1 MSSPKQVTESKIFK
15 EELFKNLARTELNS
29 ISTNGYQEYK
39 SLVNEYEQQVDVPS
53 GGWFLKE
60 VIENGMFDCETGLFS
75 ILGTDRLVSF
85 EETIKMEI
93 INPNSVNVVDPTT
106 KTIIPVIKS
115 LEKNILDSTG
125 HYNDEKNGTKVSM
138 KKGIGQKLIL
148 LEDRMEVDALIE
160 KRKLNITASSKE
172 VFHETERLGTHEKPG
187 ETKLLFSEITSFPK
201 VSTSDKMVSTTGNE
215 IIRIASD
222 IYYDPTSGKVIN
234 STTGKSSDVV
244 TAVKSK
250 EVESNQL
257 RVKDINTGNTLV
269 YEEAIDIGLINE
281 ETNEYVNYKTG
292 ESILISEA
300 MKNGLVYFLT
310 SNVVVDSKDDQIVV
324 PMIIEE
330 NQEHLKSIHHDKLE
344 TGKSQVISSKD
355 SSSKLNLDND
365 NKENQFKS
373 ENVTPKTR
381 EFVEPRFEVT
391 FGKAK
396 SVESP
401 KQAAVLQKIRKKSV
415 KPKEAV
421 KQGLVDETTGEVLN
435 DLGNLKSSDGK
446 QLSLKEAVK
455 SNLIDG
461 NMGAVIDPKRNV
473 KLTIQ
478 EALDLEI
485 LDPENGNIMLP
496 VGRSLTLPETA
507 TQGLIQPES
516 LKIIHPEI
524 GTVLTIQDAIICD
537 IINPFATVSEPQSRS
552 KITLEEAMNKGIV
565 DSITAEIHLPTGTI
579 SIVDATKDMLDF
591 YFPPSETSKMPLLGL
606 TFPVALQH
614 KLIDTKTKQ
623 FTHPVTNEQLYIGDA
638 IDAGLIM
645 TLPIL
650 PLADSINVIEALD
663 KNLIDPIS
671 LTMIHPKSG
680 QNIPINNAVESG
692 LLQITAYPF
701 IKPLTFRQAFE
712 KNLLNL
718 SECKYTDEKTGEL
731 MLISEAIVKG
741 CLISDDSKFKGK
753 YSLSE
758 SFNLLY
764 DDKHNMFRNPQ
775 TSEIVMFENLLRE
788 NLIDLDCMI
797 YNTSTGEIMTTLKA
811 LENGKIDIKTLNYID
826 FDPYKKVPIKDALK
840 MGTIAVIDLSGLA
853 ITETMKVSNGLQN
866 RVISPNH
873 LEEVPSK
880 LQLFAP
886 SLIGQHINLR
896 KLIELQIIN
905 PQKCLLVLQKEN
917 KKLTVDEALKN
928 GIAVLDDVVKVYSF
942 TELILIR
949 SQILQERN
957 AIIELLDQ
965 GFYNKSSSVFV
976 NPQTGEMISFCEL
989 VSSGILNAEKIEVKN
1004 LQSGQFIPL
1013 LEAFH
1018 KLIIDRKTG
1027 QMTDPNTGEKV
1038 TFIEA
1043 VALGWIKASEESK
1056 EVTPFIKSL
1065 TLQKAIENK
1074 LFDTDIVT
1082 FKHPITG
1089 EFMEFFEALK
1099 AGFIDMT
1106 SIDVYDPKLKDL
1118 LTLKES
1124 IDSGLVDLTNNIY
1137 INPITSQ
1144 ELTLETAFKKG
1155 LIVIHRHPFSLEA
1168 IIRNNCYNPNTGM
1181 IEDPI
1186 TKQSHNIDN
1195 AVKKGLVDAFMTE
1208 IKDTKADNI
1217 ISLDEA
1223 LETHLIISKSG
1234 KLKDTAKNSQYTL
1247 DVALEKGLIMTN
1259 QIQLTLL
1266 DAINKGL
1273 YNPSTGLFLNP
1284 ATGEAITLAESIKI
1298 GFIDGDSAKVKNVK
1312 QRNLVTL
1319 EKAILTGLLDAK
1331 QGLLKYPQVMTLD
1344 IALLKGFLVTT
1355 RQPWSLQEALEHQ
1368 LYNTETGLMID
1379 YVNGKKITLE
1389 ECILQGYINK
1399 NALTVKDPRSDNILT
1414 LLESIQVGIIDPKL
1428 GIAIDPRH
1436 GSEMNFYDAVDRGLI
1451 LSAKR
1456 RYSLPEAIYKGFYDS
1471 ETGLFINPS
1480 SQEKMSTEKA
1490 IRSGLIDPNSTLVIN
1505 ESDGTLLTFNQAVKQ
1520 NIIDTVD
1527 GKFISNRMGKK
1538 FNFQDAFDRGLL
1550 IDLRRPLSLKDALLK
1565 GLHDERNGKFLNPDT
1580 GEYITLKEA
1589 LEINLID
1596 AESVHVKDTKSG
1608 FLKKISLFTAI
1619 ENGMINNETGKLV
1632 LQDKTEVSL
1641 PIAFDLGL
1649 IIESRMAISLQ
1660 KAIKQGLYIE
1670 ETGKFTDPNTGQNIT
1685 LHEAVRRFVIN
1696 PSLPCYW
1703 DPLSERILLLV
1714 ETIRAGIIDRREGT
1728 FQEPNSNQCIPLN
1741 VALERG
1747 FIIDIE
1753 NPFSL
1758 CEAVTVG
1765 LYNPVNGKLVH
1776 PTNGRYL
1783 TLEEAILENVID
1795 LKTSYVKNKQTNR
1808 YMLLSAAIDSKL
1820 IDAELGKYI
1829 VPNSSQMQ
1837 SFNEAVQE
1845 GLIIKCK
1852 KPMDI
1857 DEVFKMKLFDVTT
1870 GKFIDPEIGD
1880 KLDLSQAIEQGLIEP
1895 STASV
1900 RNAFTGQL
1908 QSIRSA
1914 IEDGIINVSSGTII
1928 DERNDKTIS
1937 LLQAYESG
1945 LIIKTEKPVS
1955 FQQALKHGSIDFS
1968 KGTFKDPKTMIEY
1981 TLEEAIKNELID
1993 PESAVIKDPTT
2004 GRFKTLKN
2012 AIKENIIDI
2021 KRKVMIHPFHGKAQ
2035 SLTIMFDQGTL
2046 IFLHEPLSF
2055 DQAIEK
2061 GFLNTITGQFK
2072 NQELNEPLSLKEA
2085 IVLGYIDS
2093 DTVLVKDTKSR
2104 KILKFPE
2111 AFDLNIIDPEKGTVL
2126 NAVTNQLLTINDAL
2140 SNGLIL
2146 TFKRPLTLL
2155 EALEYKLYNSQ
2166 TGLFLNPYNELTLT
2180 FQKAIA
2186 SNLIDP
2192 TTTRIRD
2199 AHSGEI
2205 MTIHQALESGLLDGE
2220 AGCLINSHTRKRIN
2234 LLHALRDGLLI
2245 AAEKRIA
2252 VEEKYKLCGDSISR
2266 LFSWVEN
2273 TELQLA
2279 DLGLVKE
2286 TTEELHHQINNAKA
2300 LRDDIEEHQKPI
2312 LICLDQ
2318 VSQVI
2323 EQGQELLSKE
2333 EIYQLQKDSD
2343 LLKRR
2348 YDALCIQS
2356 EKLLRRL
2363 SAALDELHKFSAE
2376 LHSFSIWLTEANT
2389 LLIDNERSL
2398 GDLQHLRHNANAYKT
2413 FASDVIAHQADLR
2426 FITMAAQKF
2435 LDESKDYLRGLNDFR
2450 INLPHRLHHIE
2461 PIESD
2466 IKMKV
2471 QDITTTYHN
2480 LLNRVNKLSDK
2491 FAGLTSKQFHYLE
2504 CSEKAINWLS
2514 DVQKTART
2522 LLEEPVAAEPKAVQ
2536 DQVDRLKALSTDVIG
2551 QARLIENTK
2560 QASKVLLD
2568 SLEGV
2573 SVNYSDKKAI
2583 EDTVS
2588 NLEKGYSQLMSAIN
2602 DKSNELQT
2610 ALVHSQDVQD
2620 GLDRIL
2626 RWLDEAENIQ
2636 RNQSKSIS
2644 LVREKLDDQ
2653 IQDHRMLQTDID
2665 RHKPTIDALNVSS
2678 QDLLNNSNSRL
2689 AKKVEM
2695 KMKDVNSRFE
2705 KLCDKSRKRGEILDE
2720 VSSSLETFEMKVFK
2734 FEEWLC
2740 SMMSFIDGRDIT
2752 HRSVDSFERII
2763 EDVMNQRNSKINEY
2777 EETVK
2782 MGKTLLAKIDVTD
2795 TSYVRDKLKHLE
2807 QQWKELSDAL
2817 LDKQKLEKA
2826 RLEQLSA
2833 YEALRAKVI
2842 EWLSN
2847 MEARV
2852 ENLEPVAMDKDTLRK
2867 QALEIKPLIK
2877 EHAEYASTI
2886 DKVNQ
2891 LGNAY
2896 DSIMRADSPHRAR
2909 SPTKKQSPSPSS
2921 PTRRSPSR
2929 IWRSPDSKTIATT
2942 PLSSGSSGFGSRP
2955 NSVDNLGN
2963 LEDLTPIQQQLS
2975 EINHRYSLL
2984 GVKLSDRHQE
2994 VTDVTEEIR
3003 IHLDMLKALL
3013 SFIQAKEK
3021 QIPKD
3026 MLPLSRDLAERQM
3039 VELKIIQEEIQEK
3052 QHDMDRVKNQAND
3065 LLRKKP
3071 NALGASNLQ
3080 QEVNEL
3086 GSKWSQIQSLIK
3098 NKLNFLQ
3105 ELKEFQETN
3114 DLLINWLSQKEKMF
3128 HVLGPI
3134 ASDPR
3139 MVTSQMQQVQ
3149 VMRDEFI
3156 SQQPLLNRFKKSG
3169 QNILKSIDSIS
3180 PGYKKI
3186 KEQMDSV
3193 QSQWDDLINRLNNR
3207 ERSLD
3212 AASGATKNFHDNLNK
3227 LQDSLQQ
3234 ISDKFDMLSETGSDS
3249 GEQLEKLKNLEDDLD
3264 KQRPLLADAESVCE
3278 QLCDILSDS
3287 ASKNE
3292 ITTKLNS
3299 LEKQYNNLSR
3309 KITNRKAEL
3318 ESSLREDK
3326 EFFISCDHI
3335 QVWLKEKEN
3344 ILNQNFQ
3351 ISADETILKHQ
3362 VQEFEVTYKEV
3373 LNKEHEVHLMLSRG
3387 ADMMNKMNRKSD
3399 TLQLQNKLDSIKHQ
3413 WDKIRK
3419 SATDRHTRLQHCSEN
3434 CRKYYAALKV
3444 FIPWLQQS
3452 EDKLNSLKP
3461 ISFKRVELDK
3471 QIKEIQAFKNDI
3483 SKHSQ
3488 EFDSLYHFGESV
3500 ISCCDIDKEPVREGI
3515 NQIKKRWD
3523 RMNQGIY
3530 ERAQSLDDISQNL
3543 VDYQEKARD
3552 VQHALQRLE
3561 DKLASHDGLGGAS
3574 RDPKLLDRIKTML
3587 SDANA
3592 LKKQLDQLHVYAD
3605 KLISNA
3611 KSKSDTSHILDEIEA
3626 LEKRHRKLTQNL
3638 ENRCDDLKSASEI
3651 VSHFTDKVKSVQHD
3665 LSDIEEKLD
3674 NMSPIA
3680 RDIRAVTAQ
3689 INEMKD
3695 FFRILGKIEEDFVDA
3710 EHQGHTIVSQGFVPD
3725 PKGCKDQLANLQRQ
3739 LKRIN
3744 ERAKTRQ
3751 NNLET
3756 MSKRLEQFYKNY
3768 NETTQNLN
3776 DAIHKEKSFSA
3787 VGGEIEMVKIQQEE
3801 FKIFQGYCMD
3811 EFNREVDEINQTGQS
3826 LIQSAAPGVKTNN
3839 LEQDLEKLNDKWNS
3853 LKEKLYDRER
3863 RLDVALLQSGKF
3875 QEALAGV
3882 EKWLQDTEDMVANQ
3896 KPPSADYK
3904 VVKAQLQ
3911 EQKFLNKLLLD
3922 RQGSMSSLMTMG
3934 TEVMRNLQ
3942 PYEQAQVEGQLKN
3955 LMHRFEDL
3963 ITGAQERTDALE
3975 RTIPV
3980 AHDFQEKLIPLAEWL
3995 EQTEKRLAT
4004 MATVPIEREKLRQRI
4019 AEHGALHDDIMD
4031 HKEAFEELTELAQML
4046 MSLVGDDE
4054 AQTVVE
4060 RLQEITDHYAKIV
4073 EQSEHIGQLLSE
4085 AHEGIGSFLINF
4097 EDLMAWIDE
4106 MVSRLSRYQILSVY
4120 VEKLQEQLDE
4130 LIELSE
4136 EIADHQ
4142 KQVSE
4147 AVNSGQ
4153 EMMKHASGDD
4163 VIRMKEKLDMLQV
4176 KFSDL
4181 TSKATDRLRQAQET
4195 LPVVQNFHSSHE
4207 RLISWMNEAEKDL
4220 KTLET
4225 VGLRVQEST
4234 ISRLETEIQEYRPL
4248 IETIN
4253 HLGPQLCQMSPGD
4266 GATVIE
4272 GLISHDNRRFDTIC
4286 EQVQRKAERIDLS
4299 KQRNVEVIGDIDEI
4313 LDWFHEAEKQML
4325 EAEPLIV
4332 DPDSLAAL
4340 LKEQKILNDEVSSQ
4354 KGRVRDILAS
4364 AKKLMRESS
4373 SDDLAHI
4380 RDKADELKDVV
4391 NTVSALSADR
4401 LSALE
4406 QALPLAEHFFET
4418 HADISQWLD
4427 EMESEAEL
4435 LETPALN
4442 AHQIKKLQDRNKGLL
4457 QSVNEHK
4464 PLLDKL
4470 NKTAIALK
4478 KLCSADEGDK
4488 VQAILDLDNNRY
4500 NSLKMA
4506 LREWQDALDEAL
4518 QATSQFSDKLDGM
4531 LNALSST
4538 AEQLNNAEPISAHPE
4553 KIHEQ
4558 ICDNKAV
4565 LKDLDKR
4572 SSALE
4577 AVRRAAD
4584 DVITKAGDSEE
4595 PAVRDIKKKL
4605 DRLSDLW
4612 DTIQKA
4618 ARTRGRSLEDAMIAA
4633 EKFWDELNAVMKAL
4647 TELQDNLNSQEPPA
4661 VEPNAIQ
4668 QQKEVLQEIKQEIEQ
4683 TKPEVDHCRLA
4694 GQGLMKLCGE
4704 PDKPEVK
4711 KHIEDLDSAWENV
4724 TSLYAKREQNLIN
4737 AMEKAMNF
4745 HGILQNL
4752 LEFLDSAEE
4761 KFSDLG
4767 PLEQDI
4773 ETVKEQINEL
4783 KDFKQEVDPHMI
4795 EVEALN
4801 RQAQEL
4807 MERTSP
4813 TQART
4818 IREPLADINH
4828 RWDDLL
4834 KGIVDRQR
4842 ELENALLRL
4851 GQFQH
4856 ALDELLVWMSKTEK
4870 TLDDLRPVFGDPQII
4885 EVELAKH
4892 KVLMNDIQAHQTSVD
4907 TLNRAGRQLIE
4918 ANRGSEDAS
4927 VTQNKLNN
4935 LNKKWQQLQDK
4946 STERQNELE
4955 EALKEAQAFHQEVQD
4970 LLMWLSDID
4979 GQLVTSKPV
4988 GGLPETARE
4997 QLNRFMELYNDLDG
5011 NRHKIEAVMQQGQD
5025 YLKRSNE
5032 GAATNL
5038 QHNLKTLKQRWDN
5051 VLNRANDRKI
5061 KLEIALREATEFH
5074 EALQE
5079 FVEWL
5084 TNAEK
5089 YMSNLKA
5096 VSRVMDA
5103 VMEQIEEHK
5112 AFQKDVGTHREVM
5125 LNLDKKGTHL
5135 KYFSQKQD
5143 VILIKNLLISVQHR
5157 WERVVSKAAERTRAL
5172 DHGYKEAKEFHDAW
5186 VELTTWLDE
5195 AESNLDSITH
5205 IGNDPEKIKQLLA
5218 KHKEFQRAL
5227 GSKQPNYDATM
5238 KNGRTLKEKAPK
5250 TDIPVLQDMMDELK
5264 NKWNNVCSKSV
5275 DRQQKLEEALLFS
5288 GQFKDA
5294 VQALID
5300 WLDKAQTTLSEE
5312 QFLYGDL
5319 DTVMALVD
5327 QHKTFQDELNIRGN
5341 SMESVRRTA
5350 RELLQSASVED
5361 AEHIQSQMTLL
5372 DEKWEEVVQLSTNKK
5387 LLLEESLKQAE
5398 RLHKAVHMLLEW
5410 LSDAEM
5416 KLRFAGPLPEDEETT
5431 RQQLSEHHCFM
5442 EEMTEQEVHKDNTI
5456 SLAQEILQKCHP
5468 DGVSVIR
5475 HWITIIQSRWEE
5487 VFVWARQREQRLQ
5500 DHLRSLRDIMDL
5512 LEELLAWL
5520 IGAEASLTALEA
5532 EPLPD
5537 DIPTLEQLIKD
5548 HQGFMD
5554 DMSKKQPDVE
5564 RVTKAFSSKRQPHQQ
5579 NQAPTREKGAKELPH
5594 KAGKGLLAPKTSTP
5608 GRQAVDPEIKHPKA
5622 RELVEKWRNVWLLAM
5637 ERQRRL
5643 QDKYNYLQEL
5653 ERIKN
5658 FDFDEWRKRFLA
5670 WMNNKKSR
5678 VMDLFRKIDRDNDG
5692 KVTREQF
5699 IEGILKSKF
5708 PTSRLE
5714 MERVAEIFDRNND
5727 GFVDHKEYIDTL
5739 RPDREGRPETEAE
5752 KIQDEV
5758 QRQVAKCTCVHRFKV
5773 YQVGEGKYRFGD
5785 SQKLRLVRILRS
5797 TVMVRVGGGWVAL
5810 DEFLVKN
5817 DPCRAPFLLLRCLP
5831 VQSLEPSF
5839 YRPVPSEEGSRI
5851 PVYCWVR
5858 EKSERSVPMRQRR
5871 TSGPADTSSDYS
5883 GPSFSETDSFSA
5895 RSARARATPTSNSR
5909 LTPGGPSSKSSSRAG
5924 SRPSSRPNSRPPSR
5938 AGSDLSAESVEAY
5951 RSSSRTPT
5959 GTARRRTPVT
5969 PRSASNARGGTPTA
5983 TSKIPSIK
5991 RTPSFGSSS
6000 ARSRTTDEDGRPI
6013 GRERWK

>member
-1 MSSPKQVTESKIFK
+1 MNSSEWNKITMMMNNHLSNENNINHNEDRLNDPSLHQYESTLYKFKDERDAIQKKTFTKWVNKHLKKANKYVVDLFEDLRDGHNLISLLEVLSGELLPRERGKMRFHMLQNVQIALDFLRYRKIKLVNIRADDIVDGNPKLTLGLIWTIILHFQISDIITGHTDDNLSAREALLRWAQRTTDRYPGVKVTDFTSSWRDGLAFNAIIHRNRPDLIDFRSLRNRTARENLETSFYIAEKEFGVTRLLDPEDVDTPEPDEKSLITYISSLYDVFPEPPAYHPFADDEKLRRVEEYKELSSSLYLWMRESISILQDRNFPNNLVEVKALLSECNRFRVEDVPPRLQDKQRLSHMNRELQKLFRESGAVDIEVELQYDTIERQWNRLMLALQERDQAIHIEINRLEKLQRLAEKVHREAKQCDNKLDDVEKKIAEEEKRIQRLHPMDSKHNCDQIESNLKHIEDNIKSMFRDVQTLKDGKYHQAPELQRRVQIIHERWVNIQLNFQSRLLNVLATRSFVTEERKVTKQRHIVTEQRLVETNKSFQFLQECIDWVNNKLKGLEEADYGNDLPSVQTFLEQHQIDHRTIDQFQKNIDKCVSQKNHFKGEEYELYCRLLGRLEKGYSELLVMSNKRLSDLETLVDFIQSATNELIWMNEK
-15 EELFKNLARTELNS
+15 EETEVSRDWSSKNLN
-29 ISTNGYQEYK
+29 
-39 SLVNEYEQQVDVPS
+39 LVEVEQYHKLLTSD
-53 GGWFLKE
+53 
-60 VIENGMFDCETGLFS
+60 
-75 ILGTDRLVSF
+75 
-85 EETIKMEI
+85 MERREI
-93 INPNSVNVVDPTT
+93 QFNSVQDRGE
-106 KTIIPVIKS
+106 S
-115 LEKNILDSTG
+115 
-125 HYNDEKNGTKVSM
+125 
-138 KKGIGQKLIL
+138 LIL
-148 LEDRMEVDALIE
+148 QHHPATKCIEAYLAAMQTQWSWLLQLIRCLEVHLDHASNYHQFFREAKECEQWLNQIEDKLKTTFSKQIFNIDEGERLIKEMHELRNNISRYGDVVSALIE
-160 KRKLNITASSKE
+160 QSKHIVPLKQRRYPLPRPLRITAICTYKQLNM
-172 VFHETERLGTHEKPG
+172 VI
-187 ETKLLFSEITSFPK
+187 TKDELCWLH
-201 VSTSDKMVSTTGNE
+201 D
-215 IIRIASD
+215 
-222 IYYDPTSGKVIN
+222 N
-234 STTGKSSDVV
+234 S
-244 TAVKSK
+244 
-250 EVESNQL
+250 
-257 RVKDINTGNTLV
+257 
-269 YEEAIDIGLINE
+269 
-281 ETNEYVNYKTG
+281 
-292 ESILISEA
+292 
-300 MKNGLVYFLT
+300 
-310 SNVVVDSKDDQIVV
+310 
-324 PMIIEE
+324 
-330 NQEHLKSIHHDKLE
+330 
-344 TGKSQVISSKD
+344 
-355 SSSKLNLDND
+355 
-365 NKENQFKS
+365 
-373 ENVTPKTR
+373 
-381 EFVEPRFEVT
+381 
-391 FGKAK
+391 
-396 SVESP
+396 
-401 KQAAVLQKIRKKSV
+401 QKIKWKINNSSGAEGMVPSV
-415 KPKEAV
+415 CF
-421 KQGLVDETTGEVLN
+421 
-435 DLGNLKSSDGK
+435 
-446 QLSLKEAVK
+446 
-455 SNLIDG
+455 
-461 NMGAVIDPKRNV
+461 VIPPPN
-473 KLTIQ
+473 Q
-478 EALDLEI
+478 EALDL
-485 LDPENGNIMLP
+485 
-496 VGRSLTLPETA
+496 A
-507 TQGLIQPES
+507 ES
-516 LKIIHPEI
+516 LKRHY
-524 GTVLTIQDAIICD
+524 D
-537 IINPFATVSEPQSRS
+537 IVVSLWTTKQHKLRQNMIFATIKIVKSWDLAQFRSMGKHQRESILKALNEDTEKLVSEGDQDDPALLRLQEEMRYCN
-552 KITLEEAMNKGIV
+552 KLFLELQKQLELEEAEMSPKGPVRRFNDMVASMQNILNEKERTLNSRV
-565 DSITAEIHLPTGTI
+565 HSPIPRTLDMLETMVIQHKEFETELHNLESQIQEIQQTFHSITRKSPVLQTRHDTMVESWDRLWSI
-579 SIVDATKDMLDF
+579 SRV
-591 YFPPSETSKMPLLGL
+591 
-606 TFPVALQH
+606 
-614 KLIDTKTKQ
+614 
-623 FTHPVTNEQLYIGDA
+623 YIER
-638 IDAGLIM
+638 LK
-645 TLPIL
+645 
-650 PLADSINVIEALD
+650 SVE
-663 KNLIDPIS
+663 IS
-671 LTMIHPKSG
+671 LHGMEESTQVVS
-680 QNIPINNAVESG
+680 NVE
-692 LLQITAYPF
+692 LQLASYENMPSDLDTLR
-701 IKPLTFRQAFE
+701 KVHD
-712 KNLLNL
+712 NLLN
-718 SECKYTDEKTGEL
+718 
-731 MLISEAIVKG
+731 IQV
-741 CLISDDSKFKGK
+741 
-753 YSLSE
+753 
-758 SFNLLY
+758 
-764 DDKHNMFRNPQ
+764 
-775 TSEIVMFENLLRE
+775 EI
-788 NLIDLDCMI
+788 
-797 YNTSTGEIMTTLKA
+797 
-811 LENGKIDIKTLNYID
+811 
-826 FDPYKKVPIKDALK
+826 
-840 MGTIAVIDLSGLA
+840 
-853 ITETMKVSNGLQN
+853 Q
-866 RVISPNH
+866 
-873 LEEVPSK
+873 
-880 LQLFAP
+880 
-886 SLIGQHINLR
+886 QH
-896 KLIELQIIN
+896 
-905 PQKCLLVLQKEN
+905 
-917 KKLTVDEALKN
+917 
-928 GIAVLDDVVKVYSF
+928 
-942 TELILIR
+942 
-949 SQILQERN
+949 
-957 AIIELLDQ
+957 
-965 GFYNKSSSVFV
+965 
-976 NPQTGEMISFCEL
+976 
-989 VSSGILNAEKIEVKN
+989 
-1004 LQSGQFIPL
+1004 
-1013 LEAFH
+1013 
-1018 KLIIDRKTG
+1018 
-1027 QMTDPNTGEKV
+1027 
-1038 TFIEA
+1038 
-1043 VALGWIKASEESK
+1043 
-1056 EVTPFIKSL
+1056 
-1065 TLQKAIENK
+1065 
-1074 LFDTDIVT
+1074 
-1082 FKHPITG
+1082 
-1089 EFMEFFEALK
+1089 
-1099 AGFIDMT
+1099 
-1106 SIDVYDPKLKDL
+1106 
-1118 LTLKES
+1118 
-1124 IDSGLVDLTNNIY
+1124 
-1137 INPITSQ
+1137 
-1144 ELTLETAFKKG
+1144 
-1155 LIVIHRHPFSLEA
+1155 
-1168 IIRNNCYNPNTGM
+1168 
-1181 IEDPI
+1181 
-1186 TKQSHNIDN
+1186 
-1195 AVKKGLVDAFMTE
+1195 
-1208 IKDTKADNI
+1208 
-1217 ISLDEA
+1217 
-1223 LETHLIISKSG
+1223 
-1234 KLKDTAKNSQYTL
+1234 QYTL
-1247 DVALEKGLIMTN
+1247 D
-1259 QIQLTLL
+1259 QLTESTTKVRHLTEQSRPKQTIHHDVNKLDEDVRKLTKRWENTCTQVVERLRSCEAASELLRTYKSKMEVEKVWANEMSFKIEEIKPVKHPVVDAEKEMEKLMTFYNSLAEKKNSIENVNILGGRYIREAKIFDLRLKHYKEGLEEVHPSL
-1266 DAINKGL
+1266 DASVVK
-1273 YNPSTGLFLNP
+1273 
-1284 ATGEAITLAESIKI
+1284 K
-1298 GFIDGDSAKVKNVK
+1298 AK
-1312 QRNLVTL
+1312 
-1319 EKAILTGLLDAK
+1319 
-1331 QGLLKYPQVMTLD
+1331 
-1344 IALLKGFLVTT
+1344 
-1355 RQPWSLQEALEHQ
+1355 
-1368 LYNTETGLMID
+1368 
-1379 YVNGKKITLE
+1379 
-1389 ECILQGYINK
+1389 
-1399 NALTVKDPRSDNILT
+1399 
-1414 LLESIQVGIIDPKL
+1414 
-1428 GIAIDPRH
+1428 
-1436 GSEMNFYDAVDRGLI
+1436 
-1451 LSAKR
+1451 LSSGA
-1456 RYSLPEAIYKGFYDS
+1456 DVV
-1471 ETGLFINPS
+1471 
-1480 SQEKMSTEKA
+1480 SQE
-1490 IRSGLIDPNSTLVIN
+1490 LDTLNQQYTNMVDSLVQHIN
-1505 ESDGTLLTFNQAVKQ
+1505 ELKVA
-1520 NIIDTVD
+1520 
-1527 GKFISNRMGKK
+1527 ISNH
-1538 FNFQDAFDRGLL
+1538 ND
-1550 IDLRRPLSLKDALLK
+1550 
-1565 GLHDERNGKFLNPDT
+1565 
-1580 GEYITLKEA
+1580 
-1589 LEINLID
+1589 
-1596 AESVHVKDTKSG
+1596 
-1608 FLKKISLFTAI
+1608 
-1619 ENGMINNETGKLV
+1619 
-1632 LQDKTEVSL
+1632 
-1641 PIAFDLGL
+1641 
-1649 IIESRMAISLQ
+1649 Q
-1660 KAIKQGLYIE
+1660 K
-1670 ETGKFTDPNTGQNIT
+1670 
-1685 LHEAVRRFVIN
+1685 
-1696 PSLPCYW
+1696 
-1703 DPLSERILLLV
+1703 
-1714 ETIRAGIIDRREGT
+1714 
-1728 FQEPNSNQCIPLN
+1728 
-1741 VALERG
+1741 
-1747 FIIDIE
+1747 
-1753 NPFSL
+1753 
-1758 CEAVTVG
+1758 
-1765 LYNPVNGKLVH
+1765 
-1776 PTNGRYL
+1776 
-1783 TLEEAILENVID
+1783 
-1795 LKTSYVKNKQTNR
+1795 
-1808 YMLLSAAIDSKL
+1808 
-1820 IDAELGKYI
+1820 
-1829 VPNSSQMQ
+1829 
-1837 SFNEAVQE
+1837 
-1845 GLIIKCK
+1845 
-1852 KPMDI
+1852 
-1857 DEVFKMKLFDVTT
+1857 
-1870 GKFIDPEIGD
+1870 
-1880 KLDLSQAIEQGLIEP
+1880 
-1895 STASV
+1895 
-1900 RNAFTGQL
+1900 
-1908 QSIRSA
+1908 
-1914 IEDGIINVSSGTII
+1914 
-1928 DERNDKTIS
+1928 
-1937 LLQAYESG
+1937 
-1945 LIIKTEKPVS
+1945 
-1955 FQQALKHGSIDFS
+1955 
-1968 KGTFKDPKTMIEY
+1968 
-1981 TLEEAIKNELID
+1981 
-1993 PESAVIKDPTT
+1993 
-2004 GRFKTLKN
+2004 
-2012 AIKENIIDI
+2012 
-2021 KRKVMIHPFHGKAQ
+2021 
-2035 SLTIMFDQGTL
+2035 
-2046 IFLHEPLSF
+2046 
-2055 DQAIEK
+2055 
-2061 GFLNTITGQFK
+2061 
-2072 NQELNEPLSLKEA
+2072 
-2085 IVLGYIDS
+2085 
-2093 DTVLVKDTKSR
+2093 
-2104 KILKFPE
+2104 
-2111 AFDLNIIDPEKGTVL
+2111 
-2126 NAVTNQLLTINDAL
+2126 
-2140 SNGLIL
+2140 
-2146 TFKRPLTLL
+2146 
-2155 EALEYKLYNSQ
+2155 
-2166 TGLFLNPYNELTLT
+2166 
-2180 FQKAIA
+2180 
-2186 SNLIDP
+2186 
-2192 TTTRIRD
+2192 
-2199 AHSGEI
+2199 
-2205 MTIHQALESGLLDGE
+2205 
-2220 AGCLINSHTRKRIN
+2220 
-2234 LLHALRDGLLI
+2234 
-2245 AAEKRIA
+2245 IA

-5817 DPCRAPFLLLRCLP
+5817 DPCRAKGRTNLELREQFILADGVSQSMTPFKP
-5831 VQSLEPSF
+5831 KPSPNSSQSSQSGGSSFIHSAGSIPSTG
-5839 YRPVPSEEGSRI
+5839 PI
-5851 PVYCWVR
+5851 TKVR